1 MKNKGILQNKPIKK
15 INIFPFLINRL
26 PTFLLCIIIIII
38 IYYRPVSIK
47 RGTFVVSASFL
58 TEDLSIL
65 PYYFTE
71 KVSILF
77 LKLFQI

>member
-26 PTFLLCIIIIII
+26 PKFSLCIII

-47 RGTFVVSASFL
+47 KGNFRRFCFIPDWRPIYTTLLLYWEGKHFVFKIVSNLIS
-58 TEDLSIL
+58 
-65 PYYFTE
+65 
-71 KVSILF
+71 
-77 LKLFQI
+77 

>member
-26 PTFLLCIIIIII
+26 PKFSLCIIII

>member
-1 MKNKGILQNKPIKK
+1 MKNKGIIQNKPIKK

-26 PTFLLCIIIIII
+26 PTFLLCSIII